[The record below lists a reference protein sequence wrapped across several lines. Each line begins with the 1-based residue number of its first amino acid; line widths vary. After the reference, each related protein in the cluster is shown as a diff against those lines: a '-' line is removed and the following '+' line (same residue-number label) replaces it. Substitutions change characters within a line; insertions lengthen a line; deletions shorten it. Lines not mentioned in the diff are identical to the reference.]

1 MEKHH
6 VPTVYLTTSQFNEN
20 AHLSAEDNGV
30 PKLRII
36 ALPADKYYSQRLT
49 KERVKPVAAAAFE
62 QMIDDLTRPVTQEE
76 IHPQP
81 KLVKKENVKVTGES
95 EAAAL
100 ENFNRLFVE
109 NHWSDG
115 LPLIPPTPERVKW
128 MLSGTNRSAIEKIGT
143 VSPRNGM
150 ATVENVAIN
159 AVMAGAI
166 PEYFPIIL
174 AAMDALV
181 DKSFDDLHFLT
192 STGSFNLVITV
203 SGAIAKEVDMNS
215 GLGLWSYGSR
225 ANLAIGRAV
234 RLATI
239 NIGHAW
245 PGENDMALVGRPN
258 PTTFMVVAENQDYS
272 PWEPYHVSQGYK
284 AEDSCVTL
292 DVVGSYGAGGGAVTY
307 GGGAVALVPVES
319 ILNSITAQ
327 ITRARSTRTTL
338 LGRTLS
344 YTRYVIVFN
353 PEVAQE
359 LQSRLGYTRESLRD
373 YLYARSSVAFED
385 LRPAEIELVR
395 KAIES
400 GEIPKDRASV
410 FQAGLKPG
418 GKIPMLLRPED
429 LNIIVAGGIP
439 GYTIVMSGYQTGIY
453 QPLAH
458 ITKPVLGATLT
469 KAGSGKPALAEAVN

>member
-1 MEKHH
+1 MH
-6 VPTVYLTTSQFNEN
+6 VPAVYLTTSQFNEN

-30 PKLRII
+30 PKMRII

-49 KERVKPVAAAAFE
+49 KERVRPVAAAAFD
-62 QMIDDLTRPVTQEE
+62 QMIDALTRPLTADEAD
-76 IHPQP
+76 P
-81 KLVKKENVKVTGES
+81 KPKITKRENVKVTGES

-100 ENFNRLFVE
+100 ENFNELFLK

-128 MLSGTNRSAIEKIGT
+128 MLSGTSRSASEKLGT

-159 AVMAGAI
+159 AVMAGAK
-166 PEYFPIIL
+166 PEYLPVIL

-181 DKSFDDLHFLT
+181 DDSFDDLHFLT

-203 SGAIAKEVDMNS
+203 SGAIAKEVDMNA
-215 GLGLWSYGSR
+215 GLGQWSYGSR
-225 ANLAIGRAV
+225 ANSAIGRAV

-239 NIGHAW
+239 NLGHTW

-258 PTTFMVVAENQDYS
+258 PNTFVVVAENQDYS

-292 DVVGSYGAGGGAVTY
+292 DVVGSYGSGGGAATY

-319 ILNSITAQ
+319 ILNTIVGQ
-327 ITRARSTRTTL
+327 ITRARSTRTSI
-338 LGRTLS
+338 LGRLLS
-344 YTRYVIVFN
+344 FTRYVILFN

-359 LQSRLGYTRESLRD
+359 LQSRLGYTRKSLQD
-373 YLYARSSVAFED
+373 YLYDKSSIPFED
-385 LRPAEIELVR
+385 LRPAEVELVK
-395 KAIES
+395 KAIDS
-400 GEIPKDRASV
+400 GEIPKDRVAA
-410 FQAGLKPG
+410 FEAGLKPG
-418 GKIPMLLRPED
+418 GKLPMLLRPES
-429 LNIIVAGGIP
+429 LNIIVSGGIH
-439 GYTIVMSGYQTGIY
+439 GYTVVMSGYQHGIY
-453 QPLAH
+453 KPLAH
-458 ITKPVLGATLT
+458 MTKPVRGATVT
-469 KAGSGKPALAEAVN
+469 KAGSGSAALAKAAK